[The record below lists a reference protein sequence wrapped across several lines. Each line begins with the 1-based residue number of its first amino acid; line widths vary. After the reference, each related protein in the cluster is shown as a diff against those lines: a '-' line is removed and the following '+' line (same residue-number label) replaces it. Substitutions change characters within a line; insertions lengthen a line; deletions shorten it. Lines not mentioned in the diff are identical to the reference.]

1 MHQLATA
8 RIRVIIASR
17 GERIAVAT
25 VRPSKLV
32 TSSE

>member
-8 RIRVIIASR
+8 RSRVIVANR

-32 TSSE
+32 ASSE